1 MNNFRVFFAGG
12 LTSYRALFN
21 WLNPWAFLSI
31 LVAYP
36 VFQTMYFVYL
46 GRAADTANDTFFLVG
61 NAFVA
66 AAVAGMFGMGQ
77 SIGGERRYQT
87 LPMLLASPASRL
99 ALFLGRAL
107 PAVVNGFVVA
117 VLSYTLAALMLH
129 LHIPASRLAGIALA
143 LLASC
148 FACAGLGL
156 CIGSLAFRTRSISLF
171 ADTLSG
177 IFLIVTGANVPLARL
192 PASIQTLANYIPLT
206 HGIHAAQH
214 AASRRQGDTHRSRV
228 LHGGRCDAAL
238 LRTHRP
244 TSGQPRPLLTDDASQ
259 QGYEFSV
266 RPDMQRALPR
276 GW

>member
-1 MNNFRVFFAGG
+1 MNNLRVFFAGG

-21 WLNPWAFLSI
+21 WLSPWAFLSI

-87 LPMLLASPASRL
+87 LPTLLASPASRL

-107 PAVVNGFVVA
+107 PAIVNGFVVA
-117 VLSYTLAALMLH
+117 ALSYTLAATMLH
-129 LHIPASRLAGIALA
+129 LHIRAGRLGGIAVA

-156 CIGSLAFRTRSISLF
+156 CIGSLSFRTRSISLF

-177 IFLIVTGANVPLARL
+177 VFLIITGANVPLARL
-192 PASIQTLANYIPLT
+192 PHGLQTLANYIPLT
-206 HGIHAAQH
+206 HGIRAA
-214 AASRRQGDTHRSRV
+214 
-228 LHGGRCDAAL
+228 
-238 LRTHRP
+238 
-244 TSGQPRPLLTDDASQ
+244 
-259 QGYEFSV
+259 
-266 RPDMQRALPR
+266 RALAAGGTFHDALGAVGKEAVIGAVYFTIGVAMLR
-276 GW
+276 YFERSARRAGSLDRF

>member
-1 MNNFRVFFAGG
+1 MNNLRVFFAGG
-12 LTSYRALFN
+12 VTSYRALFN

-31 LVAYP
+31 LIAYP

-46 GRAADTANDTFFLVG
+46 GRAAATADDTFFLVG

-66 AAVAGMFGMGQ
+66 ASVAGMFGMGQ

-87 LPMLLASPASRL
+87 LPTLLASPASRL

-107 PAVVNGFVVA
+107 PAIVNGFVVA
-117 VLSYTLAALMLH
+117 TLSYTLAATMLH
-129 LHIPASRLAGIALA
+129 LHIPVGRLAGVAVA

-177 IFLIVTGANVPLARL
+177 VFLIITGANVPIARL
-192 PASIQTLANYIPLT
+192 PNGLQALANYIPLT
-206 HGIHAAQH
+206 HGIRAARAL
-214 AASRRQGDTHRSRV
+214 AA
-228 LHGGRCDAAL
+228 GGAFHDALSAVGKEAL
-238 LRTHRP
+238 LGVVYFTIGVAMLRYFER
-244 TSGQPRPLLTDDASQ
+244 SAR
-259 QGYEFSV
+259 
-266 RPDMQRALPR
+266 RAGSLDR
-276 GW
+276 F

>member
-1 MNNFRVFFAGG
+1 MNSLRVFFAGG

-36 VFQTMYFVYL
+36 VFQTIYFIYL
-46 GRAADTANDTFFLVG
+46 GRAANTANDTFFLIG

-66 AAVAGMFGMGQ
+66 AALAGMFGMTQ

-87 LPMLLASPASRL
+87 LPMLLASPANRL

-107 PAVVNGFVVA
+107 PAIVNGFVVA
-117 VLSYTLAALMLH
+117 VLSYTLAATMLH
-129 LHIPASRLAGIALA
+129 LHLSVDRLGGIGIA

-156 CIGSLAFRTRSISLF
+156 CIGSLSFRTRSITLL

-177 IFLIVTGANVPLARL
+177 VFLIVTGANVPLSRL
-192 PASIQTLANYIPLT
+192 PNSFQTLANFIPLT
-206 HGIHAAQH
+206 HGIHAA
-214 AASRRQGDTHRSRV
+214 
-228 LHGGRCDAAL
+228 
-238 LRTHRP
+238 
-244 TSGQPRPLLTDDASQ
+244 
-259 QGYEFSV
+259 
-266 RPDMQRALPR
+266 RALANGHTLADVLPTIGKEAIVGIAYFTVGIAMLHYFEHTAR
-276 GW
+276 HAGSLDRF

>member
-1 MNNFRVFFAGG
+1 MNNLRVFFAGG

-66 AAVAGMFGMGQ
+66 AAVAGMFGMGH

-87 LPMLLASPASRL
+87 LPTLLASPASRL

-107 PAVVNGFVVA
+107 PAIVNGFVVA
-117 VLSYTLAALMLH
+117 ALSYTLAALMIH
-129 LHIPASRLAGIALA
+129 LHIAAGRLAGIAVA

-177 IFLIVTGANVPLARL
+177 VFLIVTGANVPLARL
-192 PASIQTLANYIPLT
+192 PDGLQVLANYIPLT
-206 HGIHAAQH
+206 HGIRAA
-214 AASRRQGDTHRSRV
+214 
-228 LHGGRCDAAL
+228 
-238 LRTHRP
+238 
-244 TSGQPRPLLTDDASQ
+244 
-259 QGYEFSV
+259 
-266 RPDMQRALPR
+266 RALAAGGTLHDALGAVGKEALIGAVYFTIGVAMLR
-276 GW
+276 YFERSARRAGSLDRF

>member
-1 MNNFRVFFAGG
+1 VNSLRVFFAGG

-21 WLNPWAFLSI
+21 WLNPWAFVSI

-46 GRAADTANDTFFLVG
+46 GRAANAANDTFFLVG

-107 PAVVNGFVVA
+107 PAIVNGFVVA
-117 VLSYTLAALMLH
+117 AVSYALAAAMIQ
-129 LHIPASRLAGIALA
+129 LHIPAGRLAGIAVA

-156 CIGSLAFRTRSISLF
+156 CIGSLAFRTRSIAMF

-177 IFLIVTGANVPLARL
+177 AFLLVTGANVPLARL
-192 PASIQTLANYIPLT
+192 PSGLQTLADYIPLT
-206 HGIHAAQH
+206 HGIHAARAL
-214 AASRRQGDTHRSRV
+214 AAGDTLGDVLPTVRTEALIGVVYFVVGLAMLRYFERSAR
-228 LHGGRCDAAL
+228 
-238 LRTHRP
+238 
-244 TSGQPRPLLTDDASQ
+244 
-259 QGYEFSV
+259 
-266 RPDMQRALPR
+266 RAGSLDR
-276 GW
+276 F